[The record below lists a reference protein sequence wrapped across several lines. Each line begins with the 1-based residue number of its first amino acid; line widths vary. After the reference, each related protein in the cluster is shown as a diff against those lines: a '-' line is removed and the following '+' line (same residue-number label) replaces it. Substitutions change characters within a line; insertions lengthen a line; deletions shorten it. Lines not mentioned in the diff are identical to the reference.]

1 MDGVYK
7 IVFDTIQEGLILTD
21 MQGVICL
28 VNPRTEKLFGYSKME
43 LIGQKIEMLIP
54 NEYRDKHVLSRE
66 AYQKRPV
73 NRQMGSGMTL
83 YGQRKDGTKFP
94 VEVSLNSFLDSEGKR
109 FVSAL
114 ISDIYIRKKAQD
126 EVLRINEN
134 LEQIVAE
141 RTRELYES
149 EQLFESISKHF
160 PTGCIYVLDLD
171 FKIDYANGMEFGRLK
186 ICPEEIIGEDYV
198 QQNLENRRK
207 LLNMLNQ
214 LIENGA
220 VAPTIIEKKG
230 EFYSVN
236 ASLLKDTTGHL
247 SRILVV
253 ENNITQQK
261 KTEEALQRNI
271 EEQRR
276 LNLMKSRFVSFASHE
291 FRTPLTTISSS
302 ADLIRRYLER
312 NELEKVEKHIN
323 RIQHSVLYMTSL
335 LNDFLSL
342 DKIDSGVIT
351 VNIQKLSL
359 TKLLEECYEEISGLK
374 KPGQSVVFENEIEEI
389 QSDPFILMSILINL
403 ISNGLKYSGENGC
416 VVVKTKIADNNLHII
431 VKDNGMGI
439 PKNEIQNLFS
449 RFFRASNAQEV
460 KGTGLG
466 LHIVSRHVEL
476 LGGKISCSSEEG
488 KGSEFYIILPT
499 QEKPENS
506 YA

>member
-7 IVFDTIQEGLILTD
+7 IVFDTIQEGLILTN

-28 VNPRTEKLFGYSKME
+28 VNPRTEKLFGYSKLE
-43 LIGQKIEMLIP
+43 LIGQKIEILIP
-54 NEYRDKHVLSRE
+54 HEYHTQHLKSRE
-66 AYQKRPV
+66 TYQNRPV

-83 YGQRKDGTKFP
+83 FGRRKDGSKFP
-94 VEVSLNSFLDSEGKR
+94 VEVSLNSFTDNDGNR

-114 ISDIYIRKKAQD
+114 ITDIHVRKKAQD

-134 LEQIVAE
+134 LEQIVSE
-141 RTRELYES
+141 RTKELYES

-160 PTGCIYVLDLD
+160 PTGAIYVLDLD
-171 FKIDYANGMEFGRLK
+171 FKIDYANGMEFERLNLN
-186 ICPEEIIGEDYV
+186 PETLIGEDYAES
-198 QQNLENRRK
+198 NFENRRK
-207 LLNMLNQ
+207 LQNMLNS

-220 VAPTIIEKKG
+220 VAPSTIEKQG
-230 EFYSVN
+230 EFYTVN
-236 ASLLKDTTGHL
+236 ASLLKDTAGKL

-261 KTEEALQRNI
+261 KTEDALQKNI

-276 LNLMKSRFVSFASHE
+276 LNSLKSRFVSFASHE
-291 FRTPLTTISSS
+291 FRTPLTTMSSS

-312 NELEKVEKHIN
+312 KEPEKIEKHIN
-323 RIQHSVLYMTSL
+323 RIQHAVVYMTSL

-351 VNIQKLSL
+351 VNKQPVSLKKLFD
-359 TKLLEECYEEISGLK
+359 ECCEEISGIK
-374 KPGQSVVFENEIEEI
+374 KAGQVVSFNGQIDSI
-389 QSDPFILMSILINL
+389 HSDPFLIMSILINL
-403 ISNGLKYSGENGC
+403 ISNGLKYSGENGK
-416 VVVKTKIADNNLHII
+416 VEVSTEIIDNQILLR

-439 PKNEIQNLFS
+439 PNNELQNLFT
-449 RFFRASNAQEV
+449 RFFRASNAQEI

-476 LGGKISCSSEEG
+476 LGGKISCISEEG
-488 KGSEFYIILPT
+488 QGTEFSILLPI
-499 QEKPENS
+499 KNS
-506 YA
+506 